1 VQHEVD
7 VKDLINHVGAH
18 ILIETR
24 EEWKVRYA
32 KLKPRRPCGVCGV
45 NEVCGRKP
53 TESIPYCA
61 VWLTKRNASLRA
73 HACKNFDVP
82 QYSYRWAAKVS
93 KRSPCTNVPI
103 ICSLCPGSKM
113 RSNGATSTF
122 IFKYNM
128 PEHIKNMHEGRC
140 DQVAL
145 NTLQGKSKLCDDEV
159 SMLRAMVN
167 SSFISQKNRD
177 RRESYRKATIARHA
191 ERKRQYDAACAA
203 EPNSQ

>member
-1 VQHEVD
+1 MFAQQTCEMQVVQHEVD

-103 ICSLCPGSKM
+103 ICSSWKQNEEQRSNINFHIQVQHARTHQKHARGQM
-113 RSNGATSTF
+113 RSGG
-122 IFKYNM
+122 I
-128 PEHIKNMHEGRC
+128 EH
-140 DQVAL
+140 L
-145 NTLQGKSKLCDDEV
+145 
-159 SMLRAMVN
+159 
-167 SSFISQKNRD
+167 
-177 RRESYRKATIARHA
+177 AR
-191 ERKRQYDAACAA
+191 
-203 EPNSQ
+203 